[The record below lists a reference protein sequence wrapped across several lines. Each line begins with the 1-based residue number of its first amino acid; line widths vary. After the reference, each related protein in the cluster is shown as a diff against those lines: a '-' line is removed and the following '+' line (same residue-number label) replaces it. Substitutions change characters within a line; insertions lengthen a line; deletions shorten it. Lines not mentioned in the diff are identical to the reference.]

1 METTHG
7 IRDERKSKD
16 VWQFNHSRRSK
27 TTTTWNGLHFT
38 SRSGQRYNISRSLLN
53 IIIAWLSYLP
63 LIDLAILAK
72 LDTCSNVCNCLPM
85 ISSLVVAVAG
95 HLITH
100 EHTLK
105 VWLIDGN
112 NWENTP
118 LQNYSLCWLERTWWI
133 LTEEWVLESPH
144 LTKFGWVILLS

>member
-1 METTHG
+1 MNANRKMCGNLIT
-7 IRDERKSKD
+7 RDEA
-16 VWQFNHSRRSK
+16 RRRRLEMAYTLLLDQVSVI
-27 TTTTWNGLHFT
+27 
-38 SRSGQRYNISRSLLN
+38 ISRSLLN
-53 IIIAWLSYLP
+53 IIITWLSYLP